1 MGKREREMQKER
13 HVFFTACISNLF
25 MYYLI
30 TSFREQKFWKEAY
43 PVREDCLAILDKNLL
58 AESIQDSISIG
69 L

>member
-30 TSFREQKFWKEAY
+30 TLFREQKFWKEAY
-43 PVREDCLAILDKNLL
+43 PVRG
-58 AESIQDSISIG
+58 G
-69 L
+69 LSSHTRQELTSREYSGFH